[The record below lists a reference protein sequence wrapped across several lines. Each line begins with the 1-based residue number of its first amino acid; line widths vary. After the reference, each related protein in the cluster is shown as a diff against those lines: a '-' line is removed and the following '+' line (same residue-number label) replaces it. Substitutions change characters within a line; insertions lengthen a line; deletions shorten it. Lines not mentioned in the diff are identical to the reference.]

1 MPERGAA
8 GTAAYSWPPGT
19 RAILRVSYDPPMAE
33 ALESTELDESARY
46 KRTVRAAEELFKKI
60 GFRAVTMELVAREAN
75 IAKATLY
82 SYFKNKDELY
92 VEVSARLAR
101 LMKSGVEAALAK
113 PDATLDERL
122 IEAVVSKHR
131 LVFGLVKKSPHAT
144 ELMSYT
150 HTVAGHVWTDLDRDI
165 LALLARALKSDP
177 QFAPRAEAVARALYS
192 GSGGI
197 AVCCESEKQM
207 EEELPAFVSAQLAGN
222 RVLAAT
228 GTT

>member
-1 MPERGAA
+1 
-8 GTAAYSWPPGT
+8 
-19 RAILRVSYDPPMAE
+19 MAE

-46 KRTVRAAEELFKKI
+46 KRTVRAAEELFKKV

-101 LMKSGVEAALAK
+101 LMKSGIEAALTKADT
-113 PDATLDERL
+113 PLDERL
-122 IEAVVSKHR
+122 IEAVLSKHR
-131 LVFGLVKKSPHAT
+131 LVFALVRKSPHAT

-150 HTVAGHVWTDLDRDI
+150 HTVAGHVWTDLDKDI
-165 LALLARALKSDP
+165 LALFKAALLSDP
-177 QFAPRAEAVARALYS
+177 QYAPHAEQLARALYS

-197 AVCCESEKQM
+197 AMCSETEKQM
-207 EEELPAFVSAQLAGN
+207 EDELTRFASAQLAGS
-222 RVLAAT
+222 RALAKAA
-228 GTT
+228 GIS

>member
-1 MPERGAA
+1 MSE
-8 GTAAYSWPPGT
+8 T
-19 RAILRVSYDPPMAE
+19 
-33 ALESTELDESARY
+33 LESTELDESARY

-101 LMKSGVEAALAK
+101 LMKSGIEAALAR
-113 PDATLDERL
+113 PDASLDERL
-122 IEAVVSKHR
+122 IEAVLSKHR
-131 LVFGLVKKSPHAT
+131 LVFALVRKSPHAT

-165 LALLARALKSDP
+165 LALLTSALKGDA
-177 QFAPRAEAVARALYS
+177 QYAPRAEQLARALYS

-197 AVCCESEKQM
+197 AMCCETEKQM
-207 EEELPAFVSAQLAGN
+207 EEELTAFASAQLTGSRALAQAAGIS
-222 RVLAAT
+222 
-228 GTT
+228 

>member
-1 MPERGAA
+1 MSE
-8 GTAAYSWPPGT
+8 T
-19 RAILRVSYDPPMAE
+19 
-33 ALESTELDESARY
+33 LESTELDESARY

-101 LMKSGVEAALAK
+101 LMKSGIEAALAK
-113 PDATLDERL
+113 PDTPLDARL
-122 IEAVVSKHR
+122 IEAVLSKHR
-131 LVFGLVKKSPHAT
+131 LVFALVRKSPHAP

-165 LALLARALKSDP
+165 LALLTSALKGDA
-177 QFAPRAEAVARALYS
+177 QFAPKAEQLARALYS

-197 AVCCESEKQM
+197 AMGCETEKQM
-207 EEELPAFVSAQLAGN
+207 EEELTAFASAQLAGS
-222 RVLAAT
+222 RTLAKAA
-228 GTT
+228 GIG

>member
-1 MPERGAA
+1 MPE
-8 GTAAYSWPPGT
+8 T
-19 RAILRVSYDPPMAE
+19 
-33 ALESTELDESARY
+33 LEPAELDESTRR

-101 LMKSGVEAALAK
+101 MMKNGVEAALAK
-113 PDATLDERL
+113 PDTPLDQRL
-122 IEAVVSKHR
+122 IEAVLSKHR
-131 LVFGLVKKSPHAT
+131 LVFGLVRKSPHAT

-165 LALLARALKSDP
+165 LALLATALRSDP
-177 QFAPRAEAVARALYS
+177 EFAPRAEELARALYS

-197 AVCCESEKQM
+197 AMSCETDKQM
-207 EEELPAFVSAQLAGN
+207 EAELSTFVSAQLAGS
-222 RVLAAT
+222 RVLAKTA
-228 GTT
+228 GIS